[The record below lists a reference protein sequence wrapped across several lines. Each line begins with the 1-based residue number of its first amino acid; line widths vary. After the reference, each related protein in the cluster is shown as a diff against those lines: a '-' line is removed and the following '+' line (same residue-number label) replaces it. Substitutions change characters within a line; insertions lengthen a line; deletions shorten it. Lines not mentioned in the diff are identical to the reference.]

1 MSKTRGWILR
11 SVAVCLSGLCGN
23 TLHAQQG
30 DYEQVELKESG
41 TIVGVVRY
49 EGKVPKP
56 KELKV
61 TTADQPCHKGPI
73 MSEKL
78 VLSADKQVKFAVA
91 SIKGIGRGKPF
102 PKPDAQNPVTL
113 NQVGCRFE
121 PHVLTVPLGHPL
133 RILNS
138 DGILHNVHAHTMMND
153 AFNRAMPP
161 KVKQMDVSF
170 AYPERIKFT
179 CDAHGWMKS
188 YIIVAEH
195 PYYAVTD
202 DDGTFRFENVPLG
215 THTIEVWH
223 EALGKQ
229 KQEVTVAAGEEV
241 TVEFVLERKKR
252 KGKR

>member
-11 SVAVCLSGLCGN
+11 SVAACLSGLCVN
-23 TLHAQQG
+23 TLHAQQR

-49 EGKVPKP
+49 EGKVPKA

-61 TTADQPCHKGPI
+61 TTGDKPCHKGPI

-78 VLSADKQVKFAVA
+78 VLSAGKQVKFAVA

-102 PKPDAQNPVTL
+102 PEPDAQNPVTL
-113 NQVGCRFE
+113 DQQGCRFQ

-153 AFNRAMPP
+153 SFNRAMPP

-170 AYPERIKFT
+170 DYPERIKFT
-179 CDAHGWMKS
+179 CDAHDWMKS
-188 YIIVAEH
+188 YIVVAEH
-195 PYYAVTD
+195 PYYAVTG
-202 DDGTFRFENVPLG
+202 DDGAFRFENVPLG
-215 THTIEVWH
+215 IHTIEVWH

-229 KQEVTVAAGEEV
+229 KQEVTD
-241 TVEFVLERKKR
+241 RKSVV
-252 KGKR
+252 

>member
-1 MSKTRGWILR
+1 MKKTNEWVLLG
-11 SVAVCLSGLCGN
+11 VVGVLSGFCAP
-23 TLHAQQG
+23 TLHAQQR
-30 DYEQVELKESG
+30 DYEQIELKQSG

-49 EGKVPKP
+49 EGKVPKQ

-61 TTADQPCHKGPI
+61 STADRPCHIGPI
-73 MSEKL
+73 LSEKL
-78 VLSADKQVKFAVA
+78 VLSADREITFAVA
-91 SIKGIGRGKPF
+91 SIKGITRGKPF
-102 PKPDAQNPVTL
+102 PEPDPEHPVIL
-113 NQVGCRFE
+113 NQQGCRFV

-138 DGILHNVHAHTMMND
+138 DGILHNVHVHAMIND

-161 KVKQMDVSF
+161 KVKQMDVTF
-170 AYPERIKFT
+170 DYAERIKFT
-179 CDAHGWMKS
+179 CDAHDWMKS
-188 YIIVAEH
+188 YIVVAEH
-195 PYYAVTD
+195 PYYAVTG

-241 TVEFVLERKKR
+241 TVEFKLQRKKKKR
-252 KGKR
+252 KR

>member
-1 MSKTRGWILR
+1 MRGF
-11 SVAVCLSGLCGN
+11 GG
-23 TLHAQQG
+23 TPTYAQKG
-30 DYEQVELKESG
+30 EYEKVEIQESG
-41 TIVGVVRY
+41 TIIGVVRY

-78 VLSADKQVKFAVA
+78 VLSADNKVKFAVA
-91 SIKGIGRGKPF
+91 SIKGIVRGKPF
-102 PKPDAQNPVTL
+102 PEQDAQNPVTL
-113 NQVGCRFE
+113 DQQNCRFR
-121 PHVLTVPLGHPL
+121 PHVITVPIGHPL

-138 DGILHNVHAHTMMND
+138 DGILHNVHAHTMIND

-161 KVKQMDVSF
+161 KVTQMDVSF
-170 AYPERIKFT
+170 DYPERIKFT
-179 CDAHGWMKS
+179 CDAHAWMKS
-188 YIIVAEH
+188 YIVVAEH
-195 PYYAVTD
+195 PYYAVTG

-241 TVEFVLERKKR
+241 AVEFVLQRKKK
-252 KGKR
+252 KGRR

>member
-1 MSKTRGWILR
+1 MSKTKGWILR
-11 SVAVCLSGLCGN
+11 SVAACLSGLLGT

-61 TTADQPCHKGPI
+61 TSGDKPCHKGPI

-78 VLSADKQVKFAVA
+78 VLSADKMVKFAVA
-91 SIKGIGRGKPF
+91 SIKGISRGKPF
-102 PKPDAQNPVTL
+102 PEQDALNPVTL
-113 NQVGCRFE
+113 NQQGCRFE
-121 PHVLTVPLGHPL
+121 PHVLTVPLGHAL

-138 DGILHNVHAHTMMND
+138 DGILHNVHAHAMIND
-153 AFNRAMPP
+153 AFNKAMPP

-170 AYPERIKFT
+170 DYPERIKFT
-179 CDAHGWMKS
+179 CDAHDWMKS
-188 YIIVAEH
+188 YIVVAEH
-195 PYYAVTD
+195 PYYAVTG

-215 THTIEVWH
+215 THTIEIWH
-223 EALGKQ
+223 EALAKQ
-229 KQEVTVAAGEEV
+229 KQQVTVAAGEEV
-241 TVEFVLERKKR
+241 TVEFVLERKKK

>member
-1 MSKTRGWILR
+1 MKKTNKWALLG
-11 SVAVCLSGLCGN
+11 AAGMLSGFCVT
-23 TLHAQQG
+23 TLHAQQK
-30 DYEQVELKESG
+30 DYEPVELTTSG

-78 VLSADKQVKFAVA
+78 VLSADKKVQFAVA
-91 SIKGIGRGKPF
+91 SIKGITRGKSF
-102 PKPDAQNPVTL
+102 PKQDAQNPVTL
-113 NQVGCRFE
+113 NQQGCRFR

-138 DGILHNVHAHTMMND
+138 DGVLHNVHAHTMIND

-188 YIIVAEH
+188 YVVVAEH
-195 PYYAVTD
+195 PYYAVTG

-241 TVEFVLERKKR
+241 TVEFVLQRKKK